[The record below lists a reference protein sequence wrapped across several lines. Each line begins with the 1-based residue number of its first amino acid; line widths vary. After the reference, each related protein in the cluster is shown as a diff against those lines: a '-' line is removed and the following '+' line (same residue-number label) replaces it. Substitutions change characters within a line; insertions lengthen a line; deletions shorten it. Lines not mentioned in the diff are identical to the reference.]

1 MNKRRR
7 KYNGQN
13 PLPHGR
19 PAVLSQREE
28 ASVAEAIIVAA
39 TWGYPFTTLEVREFV
54 KKYFD
59 RKGVVERRFNNNLP
73 GRDWTK
79 AFLKR
84 HVELNLRL
92 IENL

>member
-13 PLPHGR
+13 PLPHRR

-28 ASVAEAIIVAA
+28 ASVVEAIIVAA

-54 KKYFD
+54 KKYLD

-73 GRDWTK
+73 VRDWIK

>member
-54 KKYFD
+54 KKYLIV
-59 RKGVVERRFNNNLP
+59 KELL
-73 GRDWTK
+73 RDVLTIIYRDVIGPK
-79 AFLKR
+79 LF
-84 HVELNLRL
+84 
-92 IENL
+92 